1 MSAIK
6 VAIASNSMGKS
17 VAGHTIERKL
27 EAAKAHG
34 FDGVEVAFECVEAN
48 ATQFNTMATRD
59 DRLRASAADIY
70 EKAQSLDLKLIALN
84 PFRDFDGLR
93 NPRQANAR
101 LQEADLWCQLCQ
113 IMHIP
118 IIQVPTA
125 LYPLEE
131 SKVTTDVCVIA
142 TNMRKLGRLAEK
154 YDLKIGYEAPSW
166 GIHKST
172 WQEIQEILARVN
184 LPNVGHCLDTF
195 HIASKE
201 AGDPFNASS
210 PIRGSGF
217 DDLYRSLDELKR
229 TVSPEDIV
237 YLQLSDATTADQ
249 EQKGYPNT
257 DLDQPAYMT
266 QSRNCR
272 VFPCEERLGGSLP
285 VMEVAKAV
293 FDMGYTGWVSME
305 VFHKDMFHEGNSVP
319 DDWAR
324 RGMESWKNVAL
335 RCGLDRRAKI

>member
-1 MSAIK
+1 MKAVVLLTPFSPCPPSRSPSRPIPW
-6 VAIASNSMGKS
+6 ASPSPG
-17 VAGHTIERKL
+17 TPLREKL

-70 EKAQSLDLKLIALN
+70 EKARSLDLKLIALN

-184 LPNVGHCLDTF
+184 LPNRPGIHSTHL
-195 HIASKE
+195 
-201 AGDPFNASS
+201 S

-335 RCGLDRRAKI
+335 RCGLDRRK

>member
-59 DRLRASAADIY
+59 ARLRASAADIY
-70 EKAQSLDLKLIALN
+70 EKAQSLDLKLIIE
-84 PFRDFDGLR
+84 PIQRFR
-93 NPRQANAR
+93 
-101 LQEADLWCQLCQ
+101 W
-113 IMHIP
+113 
-118 IIQVPTA
+118 T
-125 LYPLEE
+125 EE
-131 SKVTTDVCVIA
+131 STASERSAMKRPRGESIRVHGKKSRRFLRVSTSRTSGTVLTHSISP
-142 TNMRKLGRLAEK
+142 
-154 YDLKIGYEAPSW
+154 LKRP
-166 GIHKST
+166 GIHST
-172 WQEIQEILARVN
+172 HLLPSEARD
-184 LPNVGHCLDTF
+184 L
-195 HIASKE
+195 
-201 AGDPFNASS
+201 
-210 PIRGSGF
+210 
-217 DDLYRSLDELKR
+217 DDLYRTAWMSSKR
-229 TVSPEDIV
+229 TVSPEE
-237 YLQLSDATTADQ
+237 YRFLQLSDATTADQ

-305 VFHKDMFHEGNSVP
+305 VFTRTCSMRETLFQMTGRDGEWN
-319 DDWAR
+319 
-324 RGMESWKNVAL
+324 SWKNVAL
-335 RCGLDRRAKI
+335 RCGLDRRVKTSYRNAGVTKTSVAI